1 MPKRTGWLGRVI
13 VIAVAGIVF
22 GLAGGVGESVAQDNM
37 KKDDTMKMDDTMKT
51 GDKTK
56 SSDTM
61 KTDGM
66 KGEIGRAHV

>member
-37 KKDDTMKMDDTMKT
+37 KKDDTMKT

-61 KTDGM
+61 KQTG
-66 KGEIGRAHV
+66 